1 MVCLHRWYLM
11 ELIGKF
17 RHQHISIGW
26 WSHSGRQETIH
37 LDGIVINRRWIIT
50 RDCGRGISISGLVAH
65 CCPCY
70 GPHWAPTFPSQGGP
84 PSNRP
89 SGTQKDVWWS
99 PSIHVPLAS
108 NHSNSCQR
116 VLLPISI
123 LNRKLST
130 PVQDPLWPTRSQDP
144 LWPVA
149 IITFICSPTMA
160 CSLLHRLVVPRGEN
174 MALPFMR
181 RFPPGKGH
189 PEPWALPHVGP
200 FWF

>member
-1 MVCLHRWYLM
+1 MCCWINHLICLAAQMVCLHRWYLM

-116 VLLPISI
+116 VLLLISI

-130 PVQDPLWPTRSQDP
+130 PSRIHCDPRDLRIRCDPWPSSRLS
-144 LWPVA
+144 A
-149 IITFICSPTMA
+149 
-160 CSLLHRLVVPRGEN
+160 LLPWLVPCYIG
-174 MALPFMR
+174 
-181 RFPPGKGH
+181 
-189 PEPWALPHVGP
+189 
-200 FWF
+200 